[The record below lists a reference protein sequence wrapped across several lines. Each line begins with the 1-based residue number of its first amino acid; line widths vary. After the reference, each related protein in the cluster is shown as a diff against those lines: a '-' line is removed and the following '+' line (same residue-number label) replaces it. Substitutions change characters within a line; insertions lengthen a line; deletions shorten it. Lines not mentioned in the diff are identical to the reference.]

1 MHTHKV
7 LKNWEF
13 HTDSIHSLFI
23 NQGFNKILTGS
34 RNGEIYM
41 TDLSR
46 GCYVKL
52 DKLNEPITCLA
63 MNNNFDIIAC
73 TSQSKILEYVRIFFF
88 NLHATFICSNNF
100 YYANIP

>member
-13 HTDSIHSLFI
+13 HQDSVHSLFI
-23 NQGFNKILTGS
+23 NPGFNKILSGS

-46 GCYVKL
+46 GCFCKI
-52 DKLNEPITCLA
+52 DKVNEPITSLA
-63 MNNNFDIIAC
+63 MNNNFDILAC
-73 TSQSKILEYVRIFFF
+73 TSQSKIFEYVSNLRILKINHHYLQF
-88 NLHATFICSNNF
+88 
-100 YYANIP
+100 